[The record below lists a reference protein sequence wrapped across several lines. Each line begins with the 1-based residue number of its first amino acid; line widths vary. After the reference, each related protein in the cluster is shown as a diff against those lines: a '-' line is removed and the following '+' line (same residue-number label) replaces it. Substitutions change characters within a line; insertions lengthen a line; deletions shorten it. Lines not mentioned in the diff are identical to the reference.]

1 MRRVNIAD
9 WIGKEND
16 SCAEHVWFYCEPN
29 SSKLDEN
36 EGRRCH
42 VRRQVWGGTLN
53 IVCSQ
58 QPLFTPV
65 RMGKLELRN
74 RIVMAPLTRMRAT
87 NPERAPTEL
96 HAEYYAQRASAGLI
110 IGECTEISPDGYG
123 WADTPGLWSA
133 EQVRGW
139 RRVTDAVH
147 KKGGLMYAQLW
158 HTGAMSHPDFFDG
171 ALPMSAS
178 DVNPEQESVTPSGKK
193 PTVAPRPMSRDEIRQ
208 TVADFGTAAKN
219 AMEAGFDGVQI
230 QANFLYL
237 IAQFLN
243 SATNL
248 RRDEYG
254 GSTVNRA
261 RFLFEIVETVL
272 GFVEP
277 GRVGIKIG
285 PMNVSGAF
293 VANADTLPDMEYV
306 IKKLNDYNLAH
317 LLMMGA
323 TTDFTGGPLERLA
336 GDGMFQ
342 HFRPLYN
349 GHIIANV
356 DMTQERG
363 NRLIKTGLADSIAFG
378 RPYIAN
384 PDLPERFLAGATLNE
399 ISWPTVYATGL
410 EGYTDYPA
418 LSVPPGLMRNPALL
432 R

>member
-1 MRRVNIAD
+1 
-9 WIGKEND
+9 
-16 SCAEHVWFYCEPN
+16 
-29 SSKLDEN
+29 
-36 EGRRCH
+36 
-42 VRRQVWGGTLN
+42 LN
-53 IVCSQ
+53 IVRLD

-74 RIVMAPLTRMRAT
+74 RVVMAPLTRMRAA
-87 NPERAPTEL
+87 NSEHAPTEL

-110 IGECTEISPDGYG
+110 IGECTEISLDAYG

-158 HTGAMSHPDFFDG
+158 HTGAMSHPAFFNW

-178 DVNPEQESVTPSGKK
+178 NVNPEQESVTPSGKK

-230 QANFLYL
+230 QANYLYL

-243 SATNL
+243 SATN
-248 RRDEYG
+248 RRKDEYG

-261 RFLFEIVETVL
+261 RFLFEITETVL
-272 GFVEP
+272 EFVES

-285 PMNVSGAF
+285 PMNISGPF
-293 VANADTLPDMEYV
+293 LANADTLPDIEHV
-306 IKKLNDYNLAH
+306 IKKLNDYDLAH

-323 TTDFTGGPLERLA
+323 TTDFTGGPLEHLA

-349 GHIIANV
+349 GHLIANV
-356 DMTQERG
+356 EMTQERG
-363 NRLIKTGLADSIAFG
+363 NRLISAGLADSIAFG
-378 RPYIAN
+378 RPFIAN
-384 PDLPERFLAGATLNE
+384 PDLPERFLVGATLNE
-399 ISWPTVYATGL
+399 VSWPTVYASGPD
-410 EGYTDYPA
+410 GYTDYPA
-418 LSVPPGLMRNPALL
+418 LNVTANARLGPSENEPSAFDASFNKGDYSAAEKDNVQKA
-432 R
+432 

>member
-1 MRRVNIAD
+1 MNI
-9 WIGKEND
+9 
-16 SCAEHVWFYCEPN
+16 S
-29 SSKLDEN
+29 
-36 EGRRCH
+36 R
-42 VRRQVWGGTLN
+42 
-53 IVCSQ
+53 SQ

-65 RMGKLELRN
+65 RMGKLELAN
-74 RIVMAPLTRMRAT
+74 RIVMAPLTRMRAA
-87 NPERAPTEL
+87 NRSHAPTEL

-110 IGECTEISPDGYG
+110 IGECTEISPDAYG

-133 EQVRGW
+133 EQVGGW

-178 DVNPEQESVTPSGKK
+178 NVNPEQESVAPSGKK
-193 PTVAPRPMSRDEIRQ
+193 PTVAPRPMSKDEIRQ
-208 TVADFGTAAKN
+208 TVANFGTAAKN

-230 QANFLYL
+230 QANYLYL

-248 RRDEYG
+248 RTDEYG

-261 RFLFEIVETVL
+261 RFLFEITETVL

-323 TTDFTGGPLERLA
+323 TTDFTGGPLEHLA

-342 HFRPLYN
+342 HFRPLYY
-349 GHIIANV
+349 GHLIANV
-356 DMTQERG
+356 EMTQKRG
-363 NRLIKTGLADSIAFG
+363 NRLIRTGLANSIAFG
-378 RPYIAN
+378 RPFIAN
-384 PDLPERFLAGATLNE
+384 PDLPERFLAAATLNE
-399 ISWPTVYATGL
+399 ISWPTVYASGPD
-410 EGYTDYPA
+410 GYIDYPA
-418 LSVPPGLMRNPALL
+418 LNVTANARPGPSQDEHSKLAATKK
-432 R
+432 